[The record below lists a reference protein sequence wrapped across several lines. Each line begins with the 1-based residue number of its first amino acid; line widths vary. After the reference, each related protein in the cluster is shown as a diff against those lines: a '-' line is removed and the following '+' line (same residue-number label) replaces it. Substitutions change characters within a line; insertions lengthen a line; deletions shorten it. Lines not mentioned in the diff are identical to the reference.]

1 MPPHIEDLLRTIH
14 TLRAPGGCPWD
25 RKQTLSSAA
34 HHLLDEAAE
43 LLEASHEADRDHAAE
58 ELADLL
64 FMVCF
69 CIEIL
74 HEEHPADF
82 AEIARLGNEKLVR
95 RHPHVFGDRRAENTG
110 ESQQRWNEV
119 KAAEREAKGLPAQP
133 ESLLRDLPPATA
145 PLHQARQYQ
154 KDAAEVGFD
163 WPDLDGVWAKIAEEE
178 AELRAAAAGGDP
190 AAVEAEV
197 GDLLFA
203 VVNLARRLG
212 VRPDEALRGTNRRFR
227 NRFRR
232 LEASF
237 GHARER
243 LERASLDELEAAWQA
258 AKAAERAPDAP
269 AAGSGQGV

>member
-1 MPPHIEDLLRTIH
+1 MESFDALVDIMARLR
-14 TLRAPGGCPWD
+14 RPDGCPWD
-25 RKQTLSSAA
+25 REQTHLSVKNN
-34 HHLLDEAAE
+34 
-43 LLEASHEADRDHAAE
+43 LLEEAYEVVEAIDEGDKDKLCE
-58 ELADLL
+58 ELGDLL
-64 FMVCF
+64 MQVVFHTQ
-69 CIEIL
+69 IASEQG
-74 HEEHPADF
+74 DF
-82 AEIARLGNEKLVR
+82 TMDDALQRINEKLVR